1 MTKSVNNSNN
11 FFDYIN
17 NNNIPNLD
25 WNRAKEIIEN
35 ATKESILR
43 VLSKDRIIF
52 DDFLVLISPEALNF
66 LPLIAAKA
74 SDITIKRFGKVI
86 NLYAPIYLSNECTN
100 SCTYCRFNHNNI
112 IERKTLTYNEA
123 NSEMETLKS
132 KGFDSIILLTGEA
145 PAIASYSYIKDMVVL
160 AKKYFT
166 YVSLEIYP
174 ISYEEYSGLV
184 DAGVSGV
191 TIYQETYNQES
202 YKIFHKTGKKSSYQW
217 RVNTPD
223 RAFQGGVRKVGI
235 GALLGLYD
243 FRFET
248 FMLSNHLLYLQKH
261 YNKGEL
267 AVSFPRISPIGD
279 DSTIPSKVSD
289 KELILIIS
297 ALRLLF
303 EDIPFVLSTR
313 ERATF
318 RDNLIFFCMTHVS
331 AGAKTNPGGY
341 SIGSDSGTQFDV
353 SDERSVKEIVK
364 LINDNSYDVAFKDWD
379 NNFLR
384 IEN

>member
-1 MTKSVNNSNN
+1 MTNSNN
-11 FFDYIN
+11 FFDYLN
-17 NNNIPNLD
+17 NNSNDIQNLNWD
-25 WNRAKEIIEN
+25 RANRIIEN

-43 VLSKDRIIF
+43 VLSKDRITF
-52 DDFLVLISPEALNF
+52 DDFLELISPKALDF
-66 LPLIAAKA
+66 LPLIATKA
-74 SDITIKRFGKVI
+74 NSITIKRFGRVI

-100 SCTYCRFNHNNI
+100 SCTYCRFNHNNL
-112 IERKTLTYNEA
+112 IERKTLTHNEA
-123 NSEMETLKS
+123 NSEMEVLKS

-145 PAIASYSYIKDMVVL
+145 PAVVSYSYIKDMVVL

-166 YVSLEIYP
+166 YISLEVYP
-174 ISYEEYSGLV
+174 MSNEEYSGLV
-184 DAGVSGV
+184 DVGVSGL

-202 YKIFHKTGKKSSYQW
+202 YKTFHKRGKKSSYQW
-217 RVNTPD
+217 RLNTPD

-248 FMLSNHLLYLQKH
+248 FMLANHLLYLQKRYH
-261 YNKGEL
+261 KGEL
-267 AVSFPRISPIGD
+267 AVSFPRINSIGD
-279 DSTIPSKVSD
+279 SFSIPSKVSD

-313 ERATF
+313 ERAAF

-341 SIGSDSGTQFDV
+341 SIGCDSGTQFDV
-353 SDERSVKEIVK
+353 SDERNVEEIVK
-364 LINDNSYDVAFKDWD
+364 LINDNLYDVAFKDWD
-379 NNFLR
+379 SNFLR
-384 IEN
+384 I